1 VNKVDRLL
9 LVVLRVLPKNIL
21 SRITG
26 ALARIPFPYPLN
38 VLLLRTYSALF
49 RVNLGEAEKPISQYH
64 SLQSFFI
71 RRLSPESRLP
81 DTDLGKVLS
90 PVDGRVIAAGRISDG
105 TLLQAKGWRY
115 PIDDLLGDRRLAAHF
130 LEGAYATLYLSPA
143 DYHRIHMPLDGVVE
157 SLRYIPGHLFPVN
170 RFSLNRIANLFVINE
185 RVTLN
190 FRTGA
195 GQMAMVLVGATNV
208 GKIRICFDD
217 VRRSMF
223 RRGPFQRSYKGHIA
237 LRRAEEMGRFELGS
251 TVIVLFEKERVRL
264 DVQAG
269 EAVRVGKA
277 LGFIP

>member
-115 PIDDLLGDRRLAAHF
+115 PIDDLL
-130 LEGAYATLYLSPA
+130 A

-170 RFSLNRIANLFVINE
+170 RFSLNRIANLFVMNE